1 MSEGVT
7 SRLPDGAEA
16 AGDREVAR
24 RRLARLDKSLEEGR
38 VDDIAAENWAHKE
51 KINNGVSIRFSS
63 GSILQTK

>member
-1 MSEGVT
+1 MSDGIA
-7 SRLPDGAEA
+7 SRSPDGTEA
-16 AGDREVAR
+16 AGDREDAR
-24 RRLARLDKSLEEGR
+24 RRLARLDNSFEEGR